1 MENKTI
7 FPIDEFIVSYKDNNF
22 ILISTTAEG
31 YTYCYD
37 VKDMPS
43 SAKQGDIITEYSNQI
58 TQSSIYQVTKK
69 STQPHKRL
77 EQVVVQNNEIG
88 FVFISGILSLTNLLY
103 IFILSPVI

>member
-37 VKDMPS
+37 
-43 SAKQGDIITEYSNQI
+43 
-58 TQSSIYQVTKK
+58 
-69 STQPHKRL
+69 
-77 EQVVVQNNEIG
+77 NEIG
-88 FVFISGILSLTNLLY
+88 FVFISGILSLANLLY